1 MSLGLIIFLIILGLL
16 LFIVEFMLIPG
27 VTVAGIGGAVCL
39 VTAIVFSFASY
50 GTTTGFLVLG
60 ITVLVMIVLTVL
72 MLKSGTWKKFMLKTS
87 IDSKVDNVSAQDGKI
102 KVRAGD
108 RGVTVTRLVPG
119 GKVLVNGEYYE
130 AKSVDILINP
140 RQEIEVLRIEDNK
153 LIVKPINKQI

>member
-60 ITVLVMIVLTVL
+60 ITVLVMVVLTVL

-87 IDSKVDNVSAQDGKI
+87 IDSKVDNVGAPEGKT
-102 KVRAGD
+102 KVQAGD